1 MYHFKDD
8 AKANRVWKVAIIPW
22 HDHLLHHSLSI
33 FSPEGY
39 MQLLAD
45 GRNSEISQKVTFGY
59 IYKAIPQLL
68 KGNSLGLMI
77 VCRVRL

>member
-1 MYHFKDD
+1 
-8 AKANRVWKVAIIPW
+8 
-22 HDHLLHHSLSI
+22 
-33 FSPEGY
+33 